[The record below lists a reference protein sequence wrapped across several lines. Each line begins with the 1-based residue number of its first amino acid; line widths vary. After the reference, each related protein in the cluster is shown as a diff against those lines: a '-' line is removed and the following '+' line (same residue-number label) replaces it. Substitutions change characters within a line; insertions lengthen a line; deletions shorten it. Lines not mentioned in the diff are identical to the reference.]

1 MKFSLGLVCVELI
14 FVPLRHCISQSS
26 AKKQNGTNRI
36 QVYEYIY
43 YKELVHTNKEAEK
56 SQALLAGDPGES
68 EKQETR
74 WCKFQLQSE
83 GRRRPCPSSKTVRQR
98 MHSFLLSLLSIQVS
112 MDWKGPTHWAG
123 PAALLSPSIQML
135 TSHCF
140 PRHTQNN
147 V

>member
-14 FVPLRHCISQSS
+14 FVPLRHCISQGS
-26 AKKQNGTNRI
+26 AKKQNRTNRI
-36 QVYEYIY
+36 QVYVHIY

-56 SQALLAGDPGES
+56 FRALHAGDPGES

-74 WCKFQLQSE
+74 WYKFQPQSE
-83 GRRRPCPSSKTVRQR
+83 SRRRPCPSSKTVRQR
-98 MHSFLLSLLSIQVS
+98 MNSFFLSLLSTQVS
-112 MDWKGPTHWAG
+112 MDWKWPMHWGG

-135 TSHCF
+135 TSNCF